1 MSQPPPVS
9 PPASQPVRQRLYL
22 HVGAPKSGTTY
33 LQRVLGANRAR
44 LADAG
49 VLVVGE
55 SHLDRIH
62 AAMVVREDPR
72 LDDLPERARTSWD
85 RLVAQVRSWR
95 GDSAVLSY
103 ELFAGASA
111 EQVAVALA
119 DLEGIEVHV
128 VITARDLGASVPSA
142 WQERLKFALTTPLE
156 RWRPRPAS
164 AGPRAEW
171 GWRTMDP
178 AGVAAR
184 WGATLPPEH
193 VHIVTA
199 PREST
204 GDHELWSRF
213 AAACRIDVPG
223 LQLDVERVN
232 ASLGLVAAELLRRVN
247 EKVREPI
254 SGNREQ
260 ARWLR
265 DTLAHGILVEL
276 GREPI
281 GLTDE
286 QYADATERSTA
297 AVSALREAGYAV
309 HGDLDDILASRRDA
323 RTPGEA
329 TDAELLDVAV
339 ETIVRL
345 LLLVR
350 ERTLERDQDGS
361 SLSEEGSRL
370 AALGKGVVRRVTAPR
385 VDARAEDLRAR
396 VVELEAEVARSRALH
411 LRVAELTDVVTELL
425 LPARTSDGRVTAKAL
440 NTYRQESL

>member
-1 MSQPPPVS
+1 VTM
-9 PPASQPVRQRLYL
+9 RLYL

-33 LQRVLGANRAR
+33 LQRVLETNRAR

-49 VLVVGE
+49 VLVVGDR
-55 SHLDRIH
+55 HLDRIH

-72 LDDLPERARTSWD
+72 LESLPERARTSWS
-85 RLVAQVRSWR
+85 RLVAQVKGWR
-95 GDSAVLSY
+95 GESAVLSY
-103 ELFAGASA
+103 ELFAGASH
-111 EQVAVALA
+111 EQVRAALA
-119 DLEGIEVHV
+119 DLDGIEVHV
-128 VITARDLGASVPSA
+128 VVTARDLGSAVPSA

-156 RWRPRPAS
+156 RWRPRPES

-178 AGVAAR
+178 SGVAAR
-184 WGATLPPEH
+184 WGTSLPAEQ
-193 VHIVTA
+193 VHIVTV
-199 PREST
+199 PRERS

-213 AAACRIDVPG
+213 AEACGIDVPG
-223 LQLDVERVN
+223 LQLEVDRAN

-247 EKVREPI
+247 QKVREPI
-254 SGNREQ
+254 TGNREQ

-286 QYADATERSTA
+286 QFADATRRGEQ
-297 AVSALREAGYAV
+297 AVAALRDAGYAV
-309 HGDLDDILASRRDA
+309 HGDLDDILASRREA

-329 TDAELLDVAV
+329 TDAELLDTAV

-350 ERTLERDQDGS
+350 ERTLERDTDTS
-361 SLSEEGSRL
+361 VLAEEGSRL
-370 AALGKGVVRRVTAPR
+370 KALGKGVVRRVTAPR
-385 VDARAEDLRAR
+385 VEARAEDLRAR
-396 VVELEAEVARSRALH
+396 VAELEAEVARSRALH

-425 LPARTSDGRVTAKAL
+425 MPPRSTDGRVAAKAL
-440 NTYRQESL
+440 NAYRSESL

>member
-1 MSQPPPVS
+1 MT
-9 PPASQPVRQRLYL
+9 QRLYL

-33 LQRVLGANRAR
+33 LQNVLEANRAR

-49 VLVVGE
+49 VLVVGDR
-55 SHLDRIH
+55 HLDRVH
-62 AAMVVREDPR
+62 AAMVVRDDPR
-72 LDDLPERARTSWD
+72 LENLNDRARSSWS
-85 RLVAQVRSWR
+85 RLVAQVKGWR
-95 GDSAVLSY
+95 GESAVLSY

-111 EQVAVALA
+111 EQARTALR
-119 DLEGIEVHV
+119 DLDGVEVHI

-142 WQERLKFALTTPLE
+142 WQERLKFALTTPFE
-156 RWRPRPAS
+156 RWRPRPES
-164 AGPRAEW
+164 AGARAEW
-171 GWRTMDP
+171 SWRTMDP

-184 WGATLPPEH
+184 WGASIPAEQVH
-193 VHIVTA
+193 VVTA
-199 PREST
+199 PRA
-204 GDHELWSRF
+204 GPDQQELWSRF
-213 AAACRIDVPG
+213 AAACDIDVPG

-286 QYADATERSTA
+286 QFTDATRRSTA
-297 AVSALREAGYAV
+297 AVEALRDAGYSV
-309 HGDLDDILASRRDA
+309 HGDLADIVASRRDA
-323 RTPGEA
+323 RTPSEA
-329 TDAELLDVAV
+329 TETELLDAAV

-350 ERTLERDQDGS
+350 ERTHERDANAS
-361 SLSEEGSRL
+361 PLEEEGSRVR
-370 AALGKGVVRRVTAPR
+370 ALGKGVVRRVTAPR
-385 VDARAEDLRAR
+385 VEARADDLRAR
-396 VVELEAEVARSRALH
+396 IAVLEAEVARSRSLH

-425 LPARTSDGRVTAKAL
+425 LPPRSADGRVVAKAL
-440 NTYRQESL
+440 NTYRSESL